1 MSFQKVR
8 HLVLFATILDSK
20 AGFMNAI
27 ATYAF
32 QGKTILI
39 TGGAGEI
46 GKATAHRFATN
57 GAGVV
62 LLDINQ
68 AKMMEVAQELEPY
81 SVPVHTY
88 GCDVTD
94 SAQVAQAFTGAVNQ
108 VGHLDYVFNNAGYQG
123 AFAKTDEYP
132 EADFQKVIDIN
143 VTGVFHIL
151 KAAARHLRDSGGGA
165 IVNMASHA
173 GINGPPNMLAYAA
186 SKFAVVGMTQTA
198 AKDLAPYGIRVN
210 ALSPSLIGPGFMWTR
225 QTELQAGVGSQYF
238 DADPKVVEQQMI
250 NSVPMRRLGS
260 LVEVANGVAFLM
272 SDEASYI
279 TGFNLDVTGGQ

>member
-1 MSFQKVR
+1 MSAK
-8 HLVLFATILDSK
+8 
-20 AGFMNAI
+20 
-27 ATYAF
+27 ATYNF

-46 GKATAHRFATN
+46 GNATAHRFAQD
-57 GAGVV
+57 GADIV
-62 LLDINQ
+62 LLDINET
-68 AKMMEVAQELEPY
+68 KMAAVAQALKHDGN
-81 SVPVHTY
+81 SVHTCR
-88 GCDVTD
+88 CDVTSFD
-94 SAQVAQAFTGAVNQ
+94 EVKQAFAEAIEQ
-108 VGHLDYVFNNAGYQG
+108 VGRLDYVFNNAGYQG

-132 EADFQKVIDIN
+132 EADFQKVMEIN
-143 VTGVFHIL
+143 VVGVFHVL
-151 KAAARHLRDSGGGA
+151 KVAAQQLRDSGGGA

-173 GINGPPNMLAYAA
+173 GVDGPPNMLAYAA
-186 SKFAVVGMTQTA
+186 SKFAVIGMTQTA

-210 ALSPSLIGPGFMWTR
+210 ALSPSLIGPGMMWTR

-260 LVEVANGVAFLM
+260 LEEVANGVAFLM
-272 SDEASYI
+272 SVEASYI

>member
-1 MSFQKVR
+1 MS
-8 HLVLFATILDSK
+8 AT
-20 AGFMNAI
+20 

-46 GKATAHRFATN
+46 GRATAHRFAAD
-57 GAGVV
+57 GATVV
-62 LLDINQ
+62 LLDINET
-68 AKMMEVAQELEPY
+68 KLTEVAQALKDGG
-81 SVPVHTY
+81 SPVHTFR
-88 GCDVTD
+88 CDVTNPD
-94 SAQVAQAFTGAVNQ
+94 QVKQVFAAAAEQTGQ
-108 VGHLDYVFNNAGYQG
+108 IHYVFNNAGYQG

-132 EADFQKVIDIN
+132 EQDFQKVIDIN
-143 VTGVFHIL
+143 VVGVFHVL
-151 KAAARHLRDSGGGA
+151 KAAAQTLRDGGGGA

-173 GINGPPNMLAYAA
+173 GVDGPPNMLAYAA
-186 SKFAVVGMTQTA
+186 SKFAVIGMTQTA

-250 NSVPMRRLGS
+250 NSVPLRRLGK
-260 LVEVANGVAFLM
+260 LAEVANGVAFLM

>member
-1 MSFQKVR
+1 MS
-8 HLVLFATILDSK
+8 
-20 AGFMNAI
+20 AI

-46 GKATAHRFATN
+46 GKATAHRFATD
-57 GAGVV
+57 GAGIV
-62 LLDINQ
+62 LLDINE
-68 AKMMEVAQELEPY
+68 AKLAEVAQELQGY
-81 SVPVHTY
+81 GVSVHTY
-88 GCDVTD
+88 VCDVTN
-94 SAQVAQAFTGAVNQ
+94 SEQVVQTFAAAIKRADR
-108 VGHLDYVFNNAGYQG
+108 LDYVFNNAGYQG
-123 AFAKTDEYP
+123 SFAKTDEYP
-132 EADFQKVIDIN
+132 EADFKKVMDIN
-143 VTGVFHIL
+143 VTGVFYVL
-151 KAAARHLRDSGGGA
+151 KAAAQHLRDSGGGA

-173 GINGPPNMLAYAA
+173 GVDGPPNMLAYAA
-186 SKFAVVGMTQTA
+186 SKFAVIGMTETA

-238 DADPKVVEQQMI
+238 DPDPKVVEQQMI

-260 LVEVANGVAFLM
+260 LAEVASGVAFLM